1 MSGSIFTAER
11 EMVSEAGTG
20 LGCAEVPGT
29 LTVTMSISS
38 LFRGLGAMR
47 RGFLPEEPPGAGAWT
62 LVGTGSGGNWAW

>member
-29 LTVTMSISS
+29 STVTMSISS

-47 RGFLPEEPPGAGAWT
+47 RGFLPEPPGAGART
-62 LVGTGSGGNWAW
+62 LVLLAGSGGS